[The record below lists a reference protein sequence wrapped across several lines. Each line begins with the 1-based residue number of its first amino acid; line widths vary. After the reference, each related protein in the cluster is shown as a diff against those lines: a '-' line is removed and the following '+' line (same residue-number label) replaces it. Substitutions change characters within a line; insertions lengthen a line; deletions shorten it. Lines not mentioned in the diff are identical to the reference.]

1 MTTANT
7 PPRQTRGTNG
17 ATPNGPAAGGAT
29 RNGFGAGATF
39 SPGLNINVNKNTTAG
54 GGGGAPQTGA
64 AANPGTGVNRTSALA
79 LPEPAF
85 YSAADVRSYC
95 EALRAFASYSA
106 IEVEVAAE
114 ILKAALEQAP
124 GAAGDHVFQQKMRAR
139 AVAKKLAKAADA
151 LTDAAK
157 DAAAAWAAFQRE
169 YADVMTPRPAPQQ
182 RRPFQF

>member
-1 MTTANT
+1 MSVNSTSPNS
-7 PPRQTRGTNG
+7 GTN
-17 ATPNGPAAGGAT
+17 NSSAGGA

-39 SPGLNINVNKNTTAG
+39 APGISINVSKNTASG
-54 GGGGAPQTGA
+54 GAAPAGGAPKAGA

-95 EALRAFASYSA
+95 EALRAFGAYSA

-124 GAAGDHVFQQKMRAR
+124 GAPGDHVFQKKMRAR
-139 AVAKKLAKAADA
+139 AVAKKLSKAADA

-182 RRPFQF
+182 HRPFQF

>member
-1 MTTANT
+1 MTTHAT
-7 PPRQTRGTNG
+7 PPNSGTN
-17 ATPNGPAAGGAT
+17 TTAGTKNT
-29 RNGFGAGATF
+29 RNGFGSGATF
-39 SPGLNINVNKNTTAG
+39 SPGLNINVNKTTTAT
-54 GGGGAPQTGA
+54 GAPAAAGAAGGQVGA
-64 AANPGTGVNRTSALA
+64 AANPGTGVGRTSPLA

-95 EALRAFASYSA
+95 EALRAFGAYSA

-124 GAAGDHVFQQKMRAR
+124 GAPGDHVFQKKMRAR
-139 AVAKKLAKAADA
+139 AVASKLSKAADA

-169 YADVMTPRPAPQQ
+169 YADVMTPRPVPQH
-182 RRPFQF
+182 RPFQF

>member
-1 MTTANT
+1 MTVNAT
-7 PPRQTRGTNG
+7 PGNG
-17 ATPNGPAAGGAT
+17 ASSTKNT
-29 RNGFGAGATF
+29 RNGFGSGATF
-39 SPGLNINVNKNTTAG
+39 APGISINVNKNTTTGGAG
-54 GGGGAPQTGA
+54 GTGAPQMGA
-64 AANPGTGVNRTSALA
+64 AANPGTGVDRTSALA

-95 EALRAFASYSA
+95 EALRAFGSYAA

-124 GAAGDHVFQQKMRAR
+124 GAPGDHVFQKKMRAR
-139 AVAKKLAKAADA
+139 AVAKKLSKAADA

-182 RRPFQF
+182 HRPFQF

>member
-1 MTTANT
+1 MTTTT
-7 PPRQTRGTNG
+7 PPT
-17 ATPNGPAAGGAT
+17 GGA
-29 RNGFGAGATF
+29 NGRSNGHAANGKSNTKHFGATF
-39 SPGLNINVNKNTTAG
+39 SPGINVNVNAIRGNG
-54 GGGGAPQTGA
+54 GPAPAMGAS
-64 AANPGTGVNRTSALA
+64 ANPGAGVNRSNALA

-95 EALRAFASYSA
+95 EALRAFAAYSA

-124 GAAGDHVFQQKMRAR
+124 GIPGDNFFQAKMRAR
-139 AVAKKLAKAADA
+139 SVARKLGKAADA

-169 YADVMTPRPAPQQ
+169 YADVMTPRPQQ
-182 RRPFQF
+182 RQHRPFQF

>member
-1 MTTANT
+1 MSVNTTS
-7 PPRQTRGTNG
+7 
-17 ATPNGPAAGGAT
+17 PNGGPNNGNT
-29 RNGFGAGATF
+29 RNGFGSGATF
-39 SPGLNINVNKNTTAG
+39 APGISINVSKNTTAG
-54 GGGGAPQTGA
+54 GAGAPKPGA
-64 AANPGTGVNRTSALA
+64 AANPGTGVDRTSALA

-106 IEVEVAAE
+106 IEVQVAAE

-124 GAAGDHVFQQKMRAR
+124 SIPGDHAFQKKMRAR

-157 DAAAAWAAFQRE
+157 DAAATWAAFQRE

-182 RRPFQF
+182 RPFQF

>member
-1 MTTANT
+1 MSVNTTSPNSGANNAG
-7 PPRQTRGTNG
+7 GTNSS
-17 ATPNGPAAGGAT
+17 
-29 RNGFGAGATF
+29 RHGFGSGATF
-39 SPGLNINVNKNTTAG
+39 APGISINVNKNTNAG
-54 GGGGAPQTGA
+54 GGFAASPQAGA

-85 YSAADVRSYC
+85 YSAADVREYC

-139 AVAKKLAKAADA
+139 AVAKKLSKAADA

-169 YADVMTPRPAPQQ
+169 YADVMTPRPAPQ

>member
-1 MTTANT
+1 MTVNAT
-7 PPRQTRGTNG
+7 PGNG
-17 ATPNGPAAGGAT
+17 ASSTTNSSST
-29 RNGFGAGATF
+29 RNGFGSGATF
-39 SPGLNINVNKNTTAG
+39 APGISINVNKNTTAG
-54 GGGGAPQTGA
+54 APGAPQMGA
-64 AANPGTGVNRTSALA
+64 AANPGTGVDRTSPLA

-95 EALRAFASYSA
+95 EALRAFGAYSA

-124 GAAGDHVFQQKMRAR
+124 GAPGDHAFQKKMRAR
-139 AVAKKLAKAADA
+139 AVAKKLSKAADA

-169 YADVMTPRPAPQQ
+169 YADVMTPRPVPQQ
-182 RRPFQF
+182 HRPFQF